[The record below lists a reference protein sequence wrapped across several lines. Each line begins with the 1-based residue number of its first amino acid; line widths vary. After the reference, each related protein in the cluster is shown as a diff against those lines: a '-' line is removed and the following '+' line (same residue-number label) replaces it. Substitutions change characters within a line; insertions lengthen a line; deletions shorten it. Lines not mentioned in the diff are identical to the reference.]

1 MITPKFISDLL
12 GAPMAAIV
20 QAEAIAARATAD
32 FIKEVGFTKN
42 TDAID
47 SDFGAVKNISFSYN
61 RMNTDGTSQ
70 MASITVPLL
79 TIVPIPTL
87 RVAQAVIELDL
98 AITQPEANTP
108 GGGDSKSIKIF
119 GVEKPLRLKAL
130 LAKKPS
136 PGPSPATGNSITGNM
151 NVKITM
157 EQAEPTIGMVQLI
170 NILETAKNE

>member
-42 TDAID
+42 TDSVD
-47 SDFGAVKNISFSYN
+47 SDFGAIKNISFSYN
-61 RMNTDGTSQ
+61 RQNADGTAQ
-70 MASITVPLL
+70 MALITVPLL

-98 AITQPEANTP
+98 AITQPEESIL
-108 GGGDSKSIKIF
+108 GGGDSRSNKSF
-119 GVEKPLRLKAL
+119 GMEKPLRLKAL
-130 LAKKPS
+130 FAKKPVGS
-136 PGPSPATGNSITGNM
+136 SPATGNSISGNM

-170 NILETAKNE
+170 SILDNAKSE

>member
-12 GAPMAAIV
+12 GAPIAAVV

-32 FIKEVGFTKN
+32 FIKEVGFTKD

-47 SDFGAVKNISFSYN
+47 PDFGSIKNISFSYLRQN
-61 RMNTDGTSQ
+61 ADGSAQT
-70 MASITVPLL
+70 ASITVPLL

-98 AITQPEANTP
+98 AITQPEETST
-108 GGGDSKSIKIF
+108 GGSNSKSNQAF
-119 GVEKPLRLKAL
+119 GVAQPLRLKAL
-130 LAKKPS
+130 FAKKPLPQS
-136 PGPSPATGNSITGNM
+136 SNTGNSISGNM

-157 EQAEPTIGMVQLI
+157 EQAEPTIGMVQLLS
-170 NILETAKNE
+170 ILDNSKKE

>member
-1 MITPKFISDLL
+1 MISPKFISDLL

-32 FIKEVGFTKN
+32 FIKEVGFTKSTN
-42 TDAID
+42 AAD
-47 SDFGAVKNISFSYN
+47 SDFGAIKNISFSYN
-61 RMNTDGTSQ
+61 RLNTDGTSQ

-87 RVAQAVIELDL
+87 RVSQAVIELDL
-98 AITQPEANTP
+98 AITQPEENTP
-108 GGGDSKSIKIF
+108 GGSDSKSLKNF
-119 GVEKPLRLKAL
+119 GIEKPLRLKAL
-130 LAKKPS
+130 FAKKPS
-136 PGPSPATGNSITGNM
+136 VSSPATGNSITGNM

-170 NILETAKNE
+170 NILDNAKNE

>member
-32 FIKEVGFTKN
+32 FIKEVGFTKS
-42 TDAID
+42 TDSVD
-47 SDFGAVKNISFSYN
+47 SDFGAIKNISFSYN
-61 RMNTDGTSQ
+61 RLNTDGTSQ

-98 AITQPEANTP
+98 ALTQPEENTP
-108 GGGDSKSIKIF
+108 GGGDSKSIKNF

-130 LAKKPS
+130 IARKPS
-136 PGPSPATGNSITGNM
+136 VSAPATGNSITGNM

-170 NILETAKNE
+170 NILDNAKNE

>member
-32 FIKEVGFTKN
+32 FIKEVGFTKS

-47 SDFGAVKNISFSYN
+47 SDFGAIKNISFSYN
-61 RMNTDGTSQ
+61 RQNADGTSQ

-87 RVAQAVIELDL
+87 RVSQAIIELDL
-98 AITQPEANTP
+98 AITQPEENNS
-108 GGGDSKSIKIF
+108 GGSDSKTTRTFSLD
-119 GVEKPLRLKAL
+119 KPLRLKAL
-130 LAKKPS
+130 FAKKPS
-136 PGPSPATGNSITGNM
+136 NSTPSTGNSISGNM
-151 NVKITM
+151 SVRITM
-157 EQAEPTIGMVQLI
+157 EQAEPTVGMIQLI
-170 NILETAKNE
+170 TILDNAKKE